1 MKTPVKRRAKPRST
15 TAQSGYW
22 SAKAALVRFGSHAFD
37 GRTRIAKALDE
48 FRDALVADLGG
59 PEAIS
64 KQQEIIITLATRTHF
79 LVESLDAYIFSMK
92 SPVNKQ
98 RRCLYPVIRER
109 QSLADSLAKH
119 LAMLGLEKKL
129 PPAKPLHEYISEPPV
144 GDETDAEDDPG
155 HDERPEAVSS
165 DVSASPSPQG

>member
-1 MKTPVKRRAKPRST
+1 VKTQMNRRKKPRST

-48 FRDALVADLGG
+48 FRDAIVADLGG
-59 PEAIS
+59 PDAIS

-109 QSLADSLAKH
+109 QGLADSLAKH
-119 LAMLGLEKKL
+119 LAMLGLEKRQ
-129 PPAKPLHEYISEPPV
+129 PPAKPLHEYIAEPV
-144 GDETDAEDDPG
+144 GGEADAEDDLG
-155 HDERPEAVSS
+155 HDERPEAFPADISE
-165 DVSASPSPQG
+165 ATAPKG

>member
-1 MKTPVKRRAKPRST
+1 MRTPVNRRPKPRST
-15 TAQSGYW
+15 TQRVGYW

-48 FRDALVADLGG
+48 FHDALLADLGG
-59 PEAIS
+59 PDAIS

-119 LAMLGLEKKL
+119 LAMLGLEKRR
-129 PPAKPLHEYISEPPV
+129 PPAKPLHEYIAEPV
-144 GDETDAEDDPG
+144 GGDADENDFG
-155 HDERPEAVSS
+155 HDERSEAVPANIPEATS
-165 DVSASPSPQG
+165 GG

>member
-1 MKTPVKRRAKPRST
+1 VKTPVNRRKKPRKT
-15 TAQSGYW
+15 TSQSGYY
-22 SAKAALVRFGSHAFD
+22 SAKKALIRFGSHAFD
-37 GRTRIAKALDE
+37 GRTRISKALDE
-48 FRDALVADLGG
+48 FRDALLADLGG
-59 PEAIS
+59 ADAVS

-119 LAMLGLEKKL
+119 LAMLGLEKKQ
-129 PPAKPLHEYISEPPV
+129 PPAKPLHEYIAEPV
-144 GDETDAEDDPG
+144 GDETHEDNLG
-155 HDERPEAVSS
+155 HDERPEAFPV
-165 DVSASPSPQG
+165 DVSEATAPQR

>member
-1 MKTPVKRRAKPRST
+1 VKTPVNRRKKPRKT
-15 TAQSGYW
+15 TSQSGYFA
-22 SAKAALVRFGSHAFD
+22 AKAALVRFGSHAFD

-48 FRDALVADLGG
+48 FHDALVADLGG

-119 LAMLGLEKKL
+119 LAMLGLEKKQ
-129 PPAKPLHEYISEPPV
+129 PPEKKLHEYIAEPV
-144 GDETDAEDDPG
+144 GGEADEDDPG
-155 HDERPEAVSS
+155 HDERPEAVSA
-165 DVSASPSPQG
+165 DVSEATAPQG